1 MILFPNAKINLG
13 LRILHKRNDGYH
25 ELQTIFSPIKGISD
39 VLEIVRNH
47 DHHAVEDV
55 IFSASG
61 LTISGS
67 LEQNLCIKAY
77 YLLKKDFPELPK
89 IKMHLHKVIPM
100 GAGLGGGSSDGAAT
114 LLLLNNKFNLGINRD
129 QLIKYALQL
138 GSDCPFF
145 IFNEACYATGRGEYL
160 KPINIS
166 LEGYKILVVHP
177 GIHVSTAEAFKA
189 LNRSTDYIYEGDDL
203 KEVINM
209 PISKWKNH
217 LINDFQYPVIKAHPE
232 IGMIIE
238 DLYGCGALY
247 ASLSGSGSAVYGIF
261 DKASVLSLSFP
272 ENYFT
277 SIAAL

>member
-13 LRILHKRNDGYH
+13 LRILHKRHDGYH
-25 ELQTIFSPIKGISD
+25 ELQTIFYPIKGISD
-39 VLEIVRNH
+39 VLEIVRNQEH
-47 DHHAVEDV
+47 DTIEDI

-77 YLLKKDFPELPK
+77 YLLKKDFPKLPK

-114 LLLLNNKFNLGINRD
+114 LMLLNNKFDLGINRD
-129 QLIKYALQL
+129 QLVKYALQL

-145 IFNEACYATGRGEYL
+145 ILNEPCFAKGRGECL
-160 KPINIS
+160 MPVNIS
-166 LEGYKILVVHP
+166 LEEYKIIIVHP
-177 GIHVSTAEAFKA
+177 GIHVSTAEAFRT
-189 LNRSTDYIYEGDDL
+189 LNRSTDYMYEGDDL
-203 KEVINM
+203 KDIINK
-209 PISKWKNH
+209 PITQWKNH
-217 LINDFQYPVIKAHPE
+217 LINDFQYPVIQAFPE
-232 IGMIIE
+232 IARIIE
-238 DLYGCGALY
+238 NLYDHGALY

-261 DKASVLSLSFP
+261 DKTSILPLSFP

-277 SIAAL
+277 GIV